1 MTRLLDARLRA
12 VTADSPVAL
21 RVVYAD
27 GSGFAVGVGGSEI
40 CVRFKT
46 IGAQWRCLVLG
57 SVGLL
62 EAWFD
67 GDVEIDGDLAP
78 LFALGFEAGYDAPTL
93 AVRLLNRWHE
103 YRHNNA
109 APERAKQNAR
119 AHYGLGTAFYKLWLD
134 RDLLMYTC
142 AYWQEGTRT
151 LEEAQR
157 AKVDHVCRKV
167 MLERGERV
175 VDIGCG
181 FGGFMFHAAEHYGVS
196 VEGVNTTTEQVEWLD
211 AEIDR
216 RQLRSTLSV
225 READFRD
232 VARQYDK
239 VVSIGVLEHAGR
251 DQIDAVVRAH
261 ADSLAPGGLGL
272 LHFIGHVGQYET
284 EHFIRK
290 HIFPGGWLPSL
301 TETLDAMD
309 RCGLEI
315 IDIENL
321 RRHYVLTLEAWTERF
336 EVRWPEIQA
345 LDPRRFDERF
355 RRIWRAYL
363 TGCAEMFRA
372 SNGITGLF
380 QITFGKGR
388 RTPAT
393 YPMSRAF
400 LYQDGP
406 AWQAQTERRHVA

>member
-1 MTRLLDARLRA
+1 MTSLLDARLRA

-27 GSGFAVGVGGSEI
+27 GSGFAAGAGSGDI
-40 CVRFKT
+40 CIRFKT
-46 IGAQWRCLVLG
+46 VGAQWRCLVLG
-57 SVGLL
+57 HVGLL

-78 LFALGFEAGYDAPTL
+78 PFALGFEAGYDAPTL
-93 AVRLLNRWHE
+93 AVRLLNGWHE
-103 YRHNNA
+103 MRRNNA
-109 APERAKQNAR
+109 SRVRAKRNAR
-119 AHYGLGTAFYKLWLD
+119 AHYGLGDAFYQLWLD

-142 AYWQEGTRT
+142 AFWQEGTRS

-157 AKVDHVCRKV
+157 AKVDHVCRKL
-167 MLERGERV
+167 MLARGDSV

-196 VEGVNTTTEQVEWLD
+196 VEGVNTTTEQVAWLD

-216 RQLRSTLSV
+216 RKLRSTLSV

-251 DQIDAVVRAH
+251 DQIDVVVQVH
-261 ADSLAPGGLGL
+261 ADSLAPG
-272 LHFIGHVGQYET
+272 
-284 EHFIRK
+284 
-290 HIFPGGWLPSL
+290 
-301 TETLDAMD
+301 
-309 RCGLEI
+309 
-315 IDIENL
+315 
-321 RRHYVLTLEAWTERF
+321 
-336 EVRWPEIQA
+336 
-345 LDPRRFDERF
+345 
-355 RRIWRAYL
+355 
-363 TGCAEMFRA
+363 
-372 SNGITGLF
+372 
-380 QITFGKGR
+380 GKGR

-400 LYQDGP
+400 LYQEP
-406 AWQAQTERRHVA
+406 PIRRTQPELRHVA